1 MKSARIT
8 GPNEPLVVLEFETP
22 KPQGNQV
29 LVKVKS
35 VGVCHSDLHLW
46 EGGYDL
52 GDGKFMKVTDR
63 GVKYPVT
70 PGHEI
75 AGIVEEIGDGSFWN
89 IKRRRSFSFSLD
101 RLWRMS
107 CM

>member
-8 GPNEPLVVLEFETP
+8 VPNEPLAVLEFETP

-46 EGGYDL
+46 EGW
-52 GDGKFMKVTDR
+52 
-63 GVKYPVT
+63 
-70 PGHEI
+70 I
-75 AGIVEEIGDGSFWN
+75 
-89 IKRRRSFSFSLD
+89 
-101 RLWRMS
+101 
-107 CM
+107 